1 MCRDPWRINF
11 LGYFGLFYEIPLFS
25 YAFNHELIVFDGP
38 IDAPMLNCYEINE
51 LLCWM
56 WTLEIMLQTLK
67 DNKLYAKLSKCEFW
81 LEEVSFLRHVISKGR
96 IVVDPSKV
104 KALMSWKSPKSV

>member
-1 MCRDPWRINF
+1 MPEMLEIRMRMRRTLVVKMGIRINMCRDPWRINF

-51 LLCWM
+51 LLC
-56 WTLEIMLQTLK
+56 
-67 DNKLYAKLSKCEFW
+67 
-81 LEEVSFLRHVISKGR
+81 
-96 IVVDPSKV
+96 
-104 KALMSWKSPKSV
+104 